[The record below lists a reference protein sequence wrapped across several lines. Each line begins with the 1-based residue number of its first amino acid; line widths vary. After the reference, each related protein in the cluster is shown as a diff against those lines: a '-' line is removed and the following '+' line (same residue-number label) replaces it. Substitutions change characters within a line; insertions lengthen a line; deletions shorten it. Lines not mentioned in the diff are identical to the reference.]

1 MEGGRGLG
9 GDGGE
14 DMTTTSVD
22 ISFWNLGWEW
32 RAKREGGGACVAA
45 DGTGSGVGLVVQ
57 SRSGGGGWGGA
68 GHRCGRLSH
77 IHSLQVSCSR
87 LLEEKRA
94 SR

>member
-1 MEGGRGLG
+1 MDVGWE

-14 DMTTTSVD
+14 DTTTTSVD
-22 ISFWNLGWEW
+22 ISFWNLGGNPEQRGRVEELVSLLMVQDREW
-32 RAKREGGGACVAA
+32 GWWYRVGAEAEGGEGP
-45 DGTGSGVGLVVQ
+45 
-57 SRSGGGGWGGA
+57 

-94 SR
+94 SS